1 MKVTAAQIAQLI
13 GAEIEGDPDASVSRP
28 ERIEQARPGDLAFL
42 DNARY
47 ERYAYETGASIL
59 LVSRDFVPAQPVRST
74 LLRVANVREALA
86 VLMEIFAGM
95 GNGSERG
102 SETWVSPRA
111 AVSES
116 AEIGVGAVIGDF
128 AVVEAG
134 ARIGA
139 GAVIGAQVFIGGR
152 AQIGAQTIV
161 HPGAKIMADTEIGE
175 RCIIH
180 PNAVLGGDG
189 FGYAPQSD
197 GSWKKMP
204 HVGRVVLEDDVEIGA
219 CACIDRAAIGVT
231 RIGAGAK
238 IDNLVHIAHN
248 VEIGPRTAIA
258 AQAGVAGSSKLGAG
272 VQLGGQVGIAG
283 HLQIADGVRIQA
295 QSGVASHVKE
305 AGKALFGAPAID
317 YADYV
322 RAYVV
327 FKNLPELQRKVR
339 ELEKI
344 LKAEDRT

>member
-1 MKVTAAQIAQLI
+1 MKITAAQIAQLI
-13 GAEIEGDPDASVSRP
+13 GAEIEGDPDVWVSRP
-28 ERIEQARPGDLAFL
+28 ERIEQAGPGDLAFL

-47 ERYAYETGASIL
+47 ERYAYETGASVL
-59 LVSRDFVPAQPVRST
+59 LVSRDFKPAQTVKPT

-86 VLMEIFAGM
+86 LLLEAFAGAEN
-95 GNGSERG
+95 GNGQ
-102 SETWVSPRA
+102 ETRVSDRA
-111 AVSES
+111 AVSDS
-116 AEIGVGAVIGDF
+116 AEIGAGATVGDF

-134 ARIGA
+134 AVIGS
-139 GAVIGAQVFIGGR
+139 GAVIGPQVFVGKGAR
-152 AQIGAQTIV
+152 IGALTVI
-161 HPGAKIMADTEIGE
+161 HPGVRIMADTEIGE

-189 FGYAPQSD
+189 FGYAPQAD
-197 GSWKKMP
+197 GSWKKVP

-219 CACIDRAAIGVT
+219 CACVDRAAIGVT
-231 RIGAGAK
+231 RIGAGVK

-248 VEIGPRTAIA
+248 VEIGPHTAIA
-258 AQAGVAGSSKLGAG
+258 AQAGIAGSSKLGAR

-305 AGKALFGAPAID
+305 PGKALFGAPAID

-339 ELEKI
+339 ELEKNSH
-344 LKAEDRT
+344 RPQ